1 MKNPES
7 DLRVVIS
14 FKLKIVLNDV
24 HVILFG
30 CFQTYFELKKNA
42 QCGLLF
48 NNLLSFSCVCA
59 VFVLPRLFS
68 RVFAS
73 SLQILFSIFRI
84 LLRKIFEIQSEFL
97 SVVLYDYE
105 LKFIL
110 QFIIYPEIR
119 TDVFNFFAIIN
130 LFLEFCQ
137 RFKFCLW

>member
-1 MKNPES
+1 MNK
-7 DLRVVIS
+7 
-14 FKLKIVLNDV
+14 KIV
-24 HVILFG
+24 
-30 CFQTYFELKKNA
+30 

-119 TDVFNFFAIIN
+119 TDVFNFFARICFQNFANVSNFASDSCVADTI
-130 LFLEFCQ
+130 FLILP
-137 RFKFCLW
+137 KFCIRLFFKMCP